1 MNDLK
6 RIAEALGRAPGAL
19 PLVLATVVRV
29 EGSTY
34 RRPGA
39 RLLVS
44 EERWLAGGVSG
55 GCVERDLLKR
65 AFFRTAREPALV
77 EYDSRSDEDAGWA
90 LALGCNGLVEI
101 FLERLDPAAAVHP
114 VELPSRWQRAGTP
127 GVLATVI
134 RAPPGRPPGAR
145 LAVDADGE
153 VTSDP
158 VEAPLR
164 ARLERDAR
172 DALAAGRS
180 ATVRYEVEGGHA
192 EAFLEYLPPP
202 LQLAVF
208 GEGHDVPPLCAM
220 GSALGWDVT
229 LVSSRRTLAGAGSAP
244 RCDELVVCHPAEVA
258 GRVRLRPGAA
268 AVVMTH
274 DLEHD
279 LAILDALLDAPVAYV
294 GVLGPRRRTE
304 KLLARLEAV
313 RGRPLP
319 PEARARLHAPVGLDL
334 GADGPEEIALSIAA
348 EIQAVVRGRRGG
360 LLRDQ
365 AGPIHPREGA

>member
-6 RIAEALGRAPGAL
+6 RIAEALARAPEGL
-19 PLVLATVVRV
+19 PVVLATVVRV

-65 AFFRTAREPALV
+65 AFFRTEGAPALV
-77 EYDSRSDEDAGWA
+77 EYDSRADEDAGWA
-90 LALGCNGLVEI
+90 LALGCNGLVEL
-101 FLERLDPAAAVHP
+101 FLERVRPGAAVHP
-114 VELPSRWQRAGTP
+114 VDTPVRWQRAGKA
-127 GVLATVI
+127 GVLATVV
-134 RAPPGRPPGAR
+134 RAPAGRPAGAR
-145 LAVDADGE
+145 LALDAEGR
-153 VTSDP
+153 VTADP
-158 VEAPLR
+158 LE
-164 ARLERDAR
+164 ARLRERLEGDAR
-172 DALAAGRS
+172 AALAERRSAVREIPAEGGDAL
-180 ATVRYEVEGGHA
+180 V
-192 EAFLEYLPPP
+192 FLEYLPPP

-208 GEGHDVPPLCAM
+208 GEGYDVPPLCAL
-220 GSALGWDVT
+220 GVALGWDTT
-229 LVSSRRTLAGAGSAP
+229 LVASRRTLAGAGSAP
-244 RCDELVVCHPAEVA
+244 RCDELVVCHPEEVA
-258 GRVRLRPGAA
+258 ARVVLRPGAA

-279 LAILDALLDAPVAYV
+279 LAILGALLDSPAAYI

-304 KLLARLEAV
+304 RLLARLEAA
-313 RGRPLP
+313 RGPIP
-319 PEARARLHAPVGLDL
+319 AEVRARVHGPAGLDL

-348 EIQAVVRGRRGG
+348 EITAVAAGRRGG